1 MKLSHCDPFE
11 HLRLLLPKNKDLF
24 SIKEVAKIINK
35 SPQFTR
41 DAFRNG
47 KILGY
52 ALKGRSLN
60 KPQDRCAYL
69 IHKDDIILYLLQ
81 HANHSPEERN
91 KQMKQL
97 LIKGSESQLKYF
109 QKAIQTEL
117 EKRTQKSSFNTR
129 SFHSSNPTAQT
140 LNDTKS

>member
-1 MKLSHCDPFE
+1 MKLFHFDPFE
-11 HLRLLLPKNKDLF
+11 HLPNNKDLF

-41 DAFRNG
+41 DAFKNG

-60 KPQDRCAYL
+60 KPQNRSAYL

-91 KQMKQL
+91 HQIKQL
-97 LIKGSESQLKYF
+97 LIKSSESQLRYF
-109 QKAIQTEL
+109 QATIQNEL
-117 EKRTQKSSFNTR
+117 KKRTQKSNSFNTR
-129 SFHSSNPTAQT
+129 PLHS
-140 LNDTKS
+140 